1 MQILLDVLSMK
12 RFLAKSSTKP
22 LSKSLILTQQQMKIY
37 SQHVYQK
44 CYSHAA
50 TAIKYTATTTVNT
63 CNNWNAYYDTVLKI
77 FTLLS
82 YLQKSKQTKVF
93 WCRSNILKS
102 LEQIWSE
109 HIKPAHSTHFHHP
122 KN

>member
-1 MQILLDVLSMK
+1 MLIKISTIFGKTRKIRSLTNQKNVD
-12 RFLAKSSTKP
+12 LAWCFEHETAVYMTVDKHVV
-22 LSKSLILTQQQMKIY
+22 SKLTQQQMKIY
-37 SQHVYQK
+37 SQHIYQK

-50 TAIKYTATTTVNT
+50 TAIKYTSTTTVNT
-63 CNNWNAYYDTVLKI
+63 YNNWNAYYDTVLKF

-102 LEQIWSE
+102 L
-109 HIKPAHSTHFHHP
+109 
-122 KN
+122 